1 MQQFLK
7 SPARETRAW
16 IVAAELL
23 SELFAAAD
31 DAHSAFDPS
40 LGREALPSFTGDLE
54 TSQRRGALS

>member
-23 SELFAAAD
+23 AELCVAAD
-31 DAHSAFDPS
+31 DARSAFDPG

-54 TSQRRGALS
+54 TNRRRGVLS